1 MNDARVIEIGR
12 LIDESPYSRYQLL
25 VAALC
30 GAIVFMDGFDAQ
42 SMGFVAPAL
51 AAELGI
57 ARTAMGPL
65 LSSGLAGMMFGALGL
80 GLLADRWG
88 RKPVLVASTLIFGFG
103 SLACAAAGSYE
114 LLLVCRFVTGV
125 GLGGAMPNTIALTA
139 EYTPKRFR
147 ATAVMLMFC
156 GVSLG
161 AATGGFVAAA
171 LIEQFG
177 WRSIFVV
184 GGVLPCVA
192 AVVAAALLP
201 ESIRFLVLKGA
212 RSPEVAARDRKIV
225 AKVVAKIVA
234 NAAAKEGTPPVSLAN
249 ARFEVAEK
257 PASGSQ
263 VRELFAQRRAGVT
276 VLLWAIFFMSLL
288 DLYFLNN
295 WLPTI
300 MNEAGIELATAAA
313 ITALFQLGGTAGAI
327 LLGRRFDR
335 YLSFNVLAV
344 IYAAACV
351 SVVAIGTAGVGL
363 VSLSIT
369 IFIAGFC
376 VIGGQVGSNALAA
389 EFYPT
394 AIRSTGVGWALGI
407 GRIGSIIGP
416 FIGGW
421 LLLAV
426 TDVRH
431 VFWAAAIPPLL
442 AAFAALGAARVDA
455 RRRARSG

>member
-1 MNDARVIEIGR
+1 MHDARVIEIGR

-25 VAALC
+25 VAVLC

-51 AAELGI
+51 AADLGI
-57 ARTAMGPL
+57 ARQAMGAL
-65 LSSGLAGMMFGALGL
+65 LSSGLAGMAIGALGL

-88 RKPVLVASTLIFGFG
+88 RKPVLVVSTLIFGVG
-103 SLACAAAGSYE
+103 SLACAAADSYE
-114 LLLVCRFVTGV
+114 MLLAFRFVTGL

-139 EYTPKRFR
+139 EYTPKKFR

-161 AATGGFVAAA
+161 AAAGGFVAAA

-177 WRSIFVV
+177 WRSIFVI
-184 GGVLPCVA
+184 GGTLPCVA
-192 AVVAAALLP
+192 AVIAAVLLP
-201 ESIRFLVLKGA
+201 ESIRFVVLKGGRA
-212 RSPEVAARDRKIV
+212 PEVARRV
-225 AKVVAKIVA
+225 AKLVAKMMPSLPLT
-234 NAAAKEGTPPVSLAN
+234 NAS
-249 ARFEVAEK
+249 FEVAEK

-263 VRELFAQRRAGVT
+263 VRGLFAQGRAGVT

-300 MNEAGIELATAAA
+300 MTEAGIDLATAAA

-327 LLGRRFDR
+327 VLGRRIDR

-351 SVVAIGTAGVGL
+351 AVVAIGTAGVGL
-363 VSLSIT
+363 VSLSVT
-369 IFIAGFC
+369 IFVAGFC
-376 VIGGQVGSNALAA
+376 VIGGQVGSNALAS

-416 FIGGW
+416 FIGGS

-431 VFWAAAIPPLL
+431 IFWAAAIPPLL
-442 AAFAALGAARVDA
+442 AACAALAAAAVDA
-455 RRRARSG
+455 RRRAASPPP